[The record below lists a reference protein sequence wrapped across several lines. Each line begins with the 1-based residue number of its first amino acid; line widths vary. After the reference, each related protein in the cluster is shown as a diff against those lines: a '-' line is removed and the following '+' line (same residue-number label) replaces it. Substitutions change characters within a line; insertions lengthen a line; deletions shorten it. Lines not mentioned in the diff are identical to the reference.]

1 MPLLAAGAALAFL
14 ALLAAIHP
22 AIAVPIG
29 AAAVGMAALL
39 IVLTMTLAM
48 LGMAL
53 MLAMALMLGWALML
67 GVALVLGVVLVLAG
81 RRGLRDGGGSDHKS
95 DRAQEH
101 FHLVSPWIR

>member
-1 MPLLAAGAALAFL
+1 VAGRLAVPLLAAGAALAFL

-22 AIAVPIG
+22 AVAVPVG
-29 AAAVGMAALL
+29 AAAFGMVALL

-53 MLAMALMLGWALML
+53 MLAMALML